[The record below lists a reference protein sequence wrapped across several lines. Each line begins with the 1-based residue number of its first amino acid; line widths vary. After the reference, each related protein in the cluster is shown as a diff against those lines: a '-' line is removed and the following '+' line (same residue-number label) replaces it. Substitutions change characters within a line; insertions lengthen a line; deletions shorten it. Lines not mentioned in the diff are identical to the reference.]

1 MELNTTKQCS
11 PMLLSC
17 GGGAAFNEKL
27 LLKPKTG
34 RSLQTE
40 RLPRSSV
47 LERLQGFLPRM
58 AEANEKLKRQMEQ
71 APPGSFDIESVEED
85 DRVIEM
91 DVALVELESSVSDSE
106 EEEESDSE
114 EDSSEEEDTSEIT
127 EQNLKLPGHTDKKKN
142 PIIQVLQGEEGV

>member
-47 LERLQGFLPRM
+47 LEQLQGFLPRM

-106 EEEESDSE
+106 EEEEEESDSE
-114 EDSSEEEDTSEIT
+114 EDSSEIT